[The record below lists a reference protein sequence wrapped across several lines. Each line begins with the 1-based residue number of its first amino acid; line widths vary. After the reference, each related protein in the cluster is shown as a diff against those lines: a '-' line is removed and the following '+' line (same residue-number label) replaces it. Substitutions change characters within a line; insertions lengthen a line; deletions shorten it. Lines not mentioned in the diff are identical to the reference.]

1 MKNFRRWMCTGLV
14 ICAVGVLSGCSF
26 KDTLS
31 VLTGK
36 ENHTE
41 DGEVQVLSPDE
52 IATRDESVTA
62 PEFTQNLE
70 GSANYLIHE
79 EAQPLTVEVQ
89 GSEAGELT
97 YQWYSNSVET
107 NGGGTPIEGAT
118 DTSYTPSTDTAGKVF
133 YYMVATNTEG
143 NKFNMTTS
151 GLIAVQVSDPDNMTG
166 EWEDTEDG
174 QKKWKYE
181 DGTYAASTWK
191 QIEDKWY
198 AFDENGNLRKGFF
211 TDEEGKYYLN
221 DSGERLAG
229 WFEVEGSHY
238 YADSDGKVQT
248 GWIEVDGVR
257 YCLDGEGKML
267 TGWQQDGDYWCYL
280 GEDGTIQKDTTVDGQ
295 TIDADGHWVPVEG
308 AESPQAAID
317 AAAAAAAAAEEP
329 APESSEG
336 Q

>member
-1 MKNFRRWMCTGLV
+1 MKNLRRWMCTGLV
-14 ICAVGVLSGCSF
+14 ICAVGILPGCSF
-26 KDTLS
+26 RDTLS

-41 DGEVQVLSPDE
+41 AGEVKELSPDE
-52 IATRDESVTA
+52 IATRDGSVAA
-62 PEFTQNLE
+62 PEFTKNLE
-70 GSANYLIHE
+70 GTVNYVIHQ

-89 GSEAGELT
+89 AGESAELT
-97 YQWYSNSVET
+97 YQWYRNSVES

-118 DTSYTPSTDTAGKVF
+118 DLSYTPSTEEAGKMF
-133 YYMVATNTEG
+133 YYLVATNTEG

-151 GLIAVQVSDPDNMTG
+151 GLVAVQVSDPDNMAG

-181 DGTYAASTWK
+181 DGTYATSTWK
-191 QIEDKWY
+191 QIDEKWY

-211 TDEEGKYYLN
+211 EDENGRYYLN
-221 DSGERLAG
+221 DSGERLSG
-229 WFEVEGSHY
+229 WFQAEGNSY
-238 YADSDGKVQT
+238 YADGDGKIQT

-267 TGWQQDGDYWCYL
+267 KGWQQDGDYWCYL

-308 AESPQAAID
+308 SDSPQAAID
-317 AAAAAAAAAEEP
+317 AAAAAAAAAQAEQP
-329 APESSEG
+329 AEG

>member
-1 MKNFRRWMCTGLV
+1 M
-14 ICAVGVLSGCSF
+14 
-26 KDTLS
+26 
-31 VLTGK
+31 
-36 ENHTE
+36 
-41 DGEVQVLSPDE
+41 
-52 IATRDESVTA
+52 
-62 PEFTQNLE
+62 
-70 GSANYLIHE
+70 
-79 EAQPLTVEVQ
+79 
-89 GSEAGELT
+89 
-97 YQWYSNSVET
+97 
-107 NGGGTPIEGAT
+107 
-118 DTSYTPSTDTAGKVF
+118 
-133 YYMVATNTEG
+133 
-143 NKFNMTTS
+143 
-151 GLIAVQVSDPDNMTG
+151 
-166 EWEDTEDG
+166 
-174 QKKWKYE
+174 
-181 DGTYAASTWK
+181 
-191 QIEDKWY
+191 
-198 AFDENGNLRKGFF
+198 
-211 TDEEGKYYLN
+211 N